1 MPKLTVEIPEDMH
14 AWLTAEVAQGRITS
28 LDSFVRRS
36 IRKER
41 EQADE
46 NYRYS
51 DEDIADML
59 DEARESGLAPEQTVD
74 EIFAEVMRKMEHH
87 RNRVA

>member
-1 MPKLTVEIPEDMH
+1 MAKLTVEIPEEIY
-14 AWLTAEVAQGRITS
+14 AWIMREVEQGRATS
-28 LDSFVRRS
+28 IDSFVRRA

-41 EQADE
+41 ERADE
-46 NYRYS
+46 DYRYS

-59 DEARESGLAPEQTVD
+59 GEARESGLAPEKTVD

>member
-1 MPKLTVEIPEDMH
+1 MAKLTVEIPEDMH
-14 AWLTAEVAQGRITS
+14 SWLTAEVEQGRVTS
-28 LDSFVRRS
+28 LDSFVRRA

-41 EQADE
+41 ESADE

-51 DEDIADML
+51 DEDIEDL
-59 DEARESGLAPEQTVD
+59 LNEGRESGVAPMPTVD
-74 EIFAEVMRKMEHH
+74 EIMTEAMRRVEHR